1 MGFKSILYSELKYL
15 IFRWDINC
23 IDQIPEYMKLCYKAL
38 LDVYEE
44 IEDEMSKEGR
54 SYLVYFATDAV

>member
-1 MGFKSILYSELKYL
+1 LKYL
-15 IFRWDINC
+15 NFRWDINC
-23 IDQIPEYMKLCYKAL
+23 IDQIPEYMKLCYKSL

-44 IEDEMSKEGR
+44 IEDEMSKDGR